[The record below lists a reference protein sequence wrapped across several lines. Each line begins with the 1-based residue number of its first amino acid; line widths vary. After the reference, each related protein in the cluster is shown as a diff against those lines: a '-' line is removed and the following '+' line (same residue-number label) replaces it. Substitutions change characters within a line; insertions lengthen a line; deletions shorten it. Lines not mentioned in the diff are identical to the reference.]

1 MASMSILWRTLLS
14 AAVLAAVA
22 AGPRDTYAQTRA
34 KPSRCLTAADV
45 KTEQLVRHGIFL
57 REAGNRCDE
66 WVPGTRQKW
75 LDFDGRF
82 GTRLRS
88 QTDRRI
94 RMFQRAFRDDAVKVM
109 TYFDGRLV
117 TYHRHYPLS
126 EGYCR
131 NVDELLDEVRKRGWG
146 GFTKQA
152 EVIQNEVH
160 LDYKVCQ

>member
-1 MASMSILWRTLLS
+1 MGSMSILWRLFLS
-14 AAVLAAVA
+14 AAVLVALA
-22 AGPRDTYAQTRA
+22 AGPREVSAQARKKA
-34 KPSRCLTAADV
+34 PRCLTAADV

-66 WVPGTRQKW
+66 WVAGTRQKW

-82 GTRLRS
+82 GTRLKA

-117 TYHRHYPLS
+117 TYYRHYPLS
-126 EGYCR
+126 EVYCR
-131 NVDELLDEVRKRGWG
+131 DVDDLLTEVNRRGWG